1 MSKLRKAL
9 IVIWAVAMA
18 ASLYGWLRYSG
29 MIPTRPAQP
38 PFPFVGMEAG
48 TKDKDFTVVTV
59 RVRPIT
65 PPHPQPI
72 WHQEAETI
80 TIDKLGAA
88 GKAEWERDAAAR
100 RGH

>member
-18 ASLYGWLRYSG
+18 GSLYGWLRYSG

-38 PFPFVGMEAG
+38 PFPFVGTEAG
-48 TKDKDFTVVTV
+48 TKEVTVRVV

-65 PPHPQPI
+65 PPPQPI
-72 WHQEAETI
+72 WQQEPETI
-80 TIDKLGAA
+80 TIDKMVAA
-88 GKAEWERDAAAR
+88 GKAAWQRDAEAR
-100 RGH
+100 RSH

>member
-9 IVIWAVAMA
+9 IVVCAVAMA

-29 MIPTRPAQP
+29 VIATRTAQP
-38 PFPFVGMEAG
+38 PLPFVGTEAG
-48 TKDKDFTVVTV
+48 TKEVTV

-72 WHQEAETI
+72 WHEKMVVQP
-80 TIDKLGAA
+80 
-88 GKAEWERDAAAR
+88 
-100 RGH
+100 